1 MPTFPRLRRLPRL
14 HLGLLGLT
22 QEEKRVLRALVT
34 GWTLRAHRTLD
45 GEKRYRLHAL
55 DGAVRPVHSRAV
67 ERLLDRG
74 FVQSNQKFPVATF
87 LLTDRGQE
95 RAAQLA
101 EQAQSPLTA
110 RRFTGKG
117 QD

>member
-1 MPTFPRLRRLPRL
+1 MPTFPRLR
-14 HLGLLGLT
+14 LGPLGLT
-22 QEEKRVLRALVT
+22 REEKRVLRALVT

-55 DGAVRPVHSRAV
+55 DGAVQPVHPRTV
-67 ERLLDRG
+67 ERLQRRG

-95 RAAQLA
+95 RANQLA
-101 EQAQSPLTA
+101 EQVQRPLTA
-110 RRFTGKG
+110 RRFTGKSSG
-117 QD
+117 